1 MSPSVRH
8 PSTPTNGQSFMSNV
22 TTYHR
27 PKMRNVTNMIM
38 KLEMCLAAFMDETLM
53 KSLLFG
59 NLGSPYGGRA
69 WGSGGCC
76 FFLETA

>member
-1 MSPSVRH
+1 
-8 PSTPTNGQSFMSNV
+8 
-22 TTYHR
+22 
-27 PKMRNVTNMIM
+27 MRNVTNMIM